1 VLPKNRPLLH
11 KVNEPQGVNSIVS
24 GKNMKTRVTLV
35 NPPYPIGSH
44 QHPPFMPLG
53 LGYLGAVLYK
63 NHFEVNVI
71 DCQAQKVS
79 HKQFREEISKVQPD
93 IVGITSTTLT
103 YKSALQIAKIAK
115 EVWPNCIIA
124 IGGPHV
130 TFWDDKALQE
140 APALD
145 IVVRGEGENTMLE
158 LAQRVENHQP
168 FYDLAG
174 TTCRKGTEIIKN
186 PNRPYLENL
195 DSLPF
200 PALHLWQH
208 TENLRKYGTIPYPVM
223 TSRGCVYWCN
233 FCTAVR
239 MFGRRYRMR
248 SPKNVV
254 DELEFLH
261 KNYYANQFTFYDDS
275 FTVDQVRTAEICD
288 EIRRRGL
295 NIKWDC
301 ETRVD
306 MVSKE
311 LLVKMREAG
320 CIAVWFGVESGSKKV
335 LNSMGKGF
343 SLAQTRRAFKWAKE
357 AGLMTVAGVILGFPG
372 ETKESAWET
381 IRFVKEL
388 NPNDVGFYIA
398 TPYPGTPMY
407 EEVKANG
414 SLKITDFD
422 KYDTATPTFD
432 IPNMTMQ
439 ELTQIR
445 EQAFQSFYLSPAY
458 FVSALGMFK
467 KGKMWGLGATRLI
480 LAHARRAVRAK
491 ANNLLK

>member
-1 VLPKNRPLLH
+1 
-11 KVNEPQGVNSIVS
+11 
-24 GKNMKTRVTLV
+24 MKTRVTLV
-35 NPPYPIGSH
+35 NPPYPVGSH

-71 DCQAQKVS
+71 DCQAQKLT
-79 HKQFREEISKVQPD
+79 HKQFREEISRIHPD
-93 IVGITSTTLT
+93 IVGVTSTTLT
-103 YKSALQIAKIAK
+103 YKSALRIVKICK
-115 EVWPNCIIA
+115 DVWPNCITA

-140 APALD
+140 EPSLD
-145 IVVRGEGENTMLE
+145 VVVRREGENTMLE
-158 LAQRVENHQP
+158 LAQRVESGQVL
-168 FYDLAG
+168 FDLVG
-174 TTCRKGTEIIKN
+174 TTCRKGAEVVRN
-186 PNRPYLENL
+186 PDRPFLEDL
-195 DSLPF
+195 DSLPY

-208 TENLRKYGTIPYPVM
+208 TANLRKYGTIPYPVM

-261 KNYYANQFTFYDDS
+261 KNYYANQFTFYDDA
-275 FTVDQVRTAEICD
+275 FTVDQDRTAKICD
-288 EIRRRGL
+288 EIQRRGL
-295 NIKWDC
+295 RIKWDC

-311 LLVKMREAG
+311 LFVKMKAAG
-320 CIAVWFGVESGSKKV
+320 CIAVWFGVESGSKK
-335 LNSMGKGF
+335 LLTSMGKGF
-343 SLAQTRRAFKWAKE
+343 SLTQTRRAFKWAKE

-381 IRFVKEL
+381 IQFVKEL

-422 KYDTATPTFD
+422 KYDTATPTFE

-439 ELTQIR
+439 ELTEIR

-458 FVSALGMFK
+458 FVSALGMFRQ
-467 KGKMWGLGATRLI
+467 GKMWGLGATRLI
-480 LAHARRAVRAK
+480 MAHARRAIIAK

>member
-130 TFWDDKALQE
+130 TFWDDNALQE

-422 KYDTATPTFD
+422 KYDMATPTFD

>member
-1 VLPKNRPLLH
+1 MLPKNRPLLH

>member
-1 VLPKNRPLLH
+1 
-11 KVNEPQGVNSIVS
+11 
-24 GKNMKTRVTLV
+24 MKTRITLV

-53 LGYLGAVLYK
+53 IGYIGAILYT

-71 DCQAQKVS
+71 DCQAQKIS
-79 HKQFREEISKVQPD
+79 HQQFREEINKFQPD
-93 IVGITSTTLT
+93 IVGVTSTTLT
-103 YKSALQIAKIAK
+103 YKSALKIIKIAK
-115 EVWPNCIIA
+115 EILPNCITA

-140 APALD
+140 EQSLD
-145 IVVRGEGENTMLE
+145 IVIRGEGENTMLE
-158 LAQRVENHQP
+158 LAQRVENHKTLH
-168 FYDLAG
+168 DLIG
-174 TTCRKGTEIIKN
+174 TTCRKGADIVKN
-186 PNRPYLENL
+186 PDRPFLENL

-208 TENLRKYGTIPYPVM
+208 AGELRKYGTIPYPVM

-239 MFGRRYRMR
+239 MFGRKYRMR

-254 DELEFLH
+254 DELVFLN
-261 KNYYANQFTFYDDS
+261 KNYHASQFTFYDDA
-275 FTVDQVRTAEICD
+275 FTVDQARTAEICD
-288 EIRRRGL
+288 QIHSRGL
-295 NIKWDC
+295 KIKWDC

-306 MVSKE
+306 MVTKE
-311 LLVKMREAG
+311 LLVKMRQAG
-320 CIAVWFGVESGSKKV
+320 CIAVWFGVESGSKK
-335 LNSMGKGF
+335 LLTSMGKGF
-343 SLAQTRRAFKWAKE
+343 SLTQTRRAFKWAKE
-357 AGLMTVAGVILGFPG
+357 AGLMAVAGVILGFPG

-414 SLKITDFD
+414 SLKITDFNR
-422 KYDTATPTFD
+422 YDTATPTFE

-480 LAHARRAVRAK
+480 LAHFRRAVRAK
-491 ANNLLK
+491 ANSILK

>member
-1 VLPKNRPLLH
+1 
-11 KVNEPQGVNSIVS
+11 
-24 GKNMKTRVTLV
+24 MKTHVALV

-53 LGYLGAVLYK
+53 IGYLGAVLYK

-71 DCQAQKVS
+71 DCQAQKINYQ
-79 HKQFREEISKVQPD
+79 QFRQEICKVKPD
-93 IVGITSTTLT
+93 IVGVTCTTLT
-103 YKSALQIAKIAK
+103 YKSALKIIKIAK
-115 EVWPNCIIA
+115 ETWPNCITA
-124 IGGPHV
+124 VGGPHV
-130 TFWDDKALQE
+130 TFWDDNALQE
-140 APALD
+140 CPELD
-145 IVVRGEGENTMLE
+145 VVVRREGEETMLE
-158 LAQRVENHQP
+158 LAQRVENGQN
-168 FYDLAG
+168 YTDLIG
-174 TTCRKGTEIIKN
+174 TTCRKGTGIVRN
-186 PNRPYLENL
+186 ADRPFLEDL

-208 TENLRKYGTIPYPVM
+208 TEGLRKYGTIPYPVM

-248 SPKNVV
+248 SPRNVV

-261 KNYYANQFTFYDDS
+261 KNYYANQFTFYDDA
-275 FTVDQVRTAEICD
+275 FTVDQARTAEICD

-295 NIKWDC
+295 KVKWDC

-306 MVSKE
+306 MVSKD
-311 LLVKMREAG
+311 LFVKMREAG
-320 CIAVWFGVESGSKKV
+320 CIAVWFGVESGSKKQ
-335 LNSMGKGF
+335 LTSMGKGF
-343 SLAQTRRAFKWAKE
+343 SLTQTRRAFKWAKE

-414 SLKITDFD
+414 SLRVTDFD
-422 KYDTATPTFD
+422 KYDTATPTFE
-432 IPNMTMQ
+432 IPGMTMQ
-439 ELTQIR
+439 KLTEIR

-458 FVSALGMFK
+458 FVSALGMFRQ
-467 KGKMWGLGATRLI
+467 GKMWGLGATRLI
-480 LAHARRAVRAK
+480 LAHARRAIRAK
-491 ANNLLK
+491 ATGA

>member
-1 VLPKNRPLLH
+1 
-11 KVNEPQGVNSIVS
+11 
-24 GKNMKTRVTLV
+24 MKTRITLV

-53 LGYLGAVLYK
+53 IGYLGAVLHE
-63 NHFEVNVI
+63 NHFEVNVV
-71 DCQAQKVS
+71 DCQAQRIS
-79 HKQFREEISKVQPD
+79 HKQFREEIIKSQPD
-93 IVGITSTTLT
+93 IVGVTSTTLT
-103 YKSALQIAKIAK
+103 YKSALKIIRTAK
-115 EVWPNCIIA
+115 EVLPNCITA

-130 TFWDDKALQE
+130 TFWDVNALHE
-140 APALD
+140 EPALD
-145 IVVRGEGENTMLE
+145 VVLRREGENTMLE
-158 LAQRVENHQP
+158 LAQRVENHQA

-174 TTCRKGTEIIKN
+174 TTCRRDGEIARN
-186 PNRPYLENL
+186 PDRPFLEDL

-200 PALHLWQH
+200 PAFYLWQKVGD
-208 TENLRKYGTIPYPVM
+208 LRKYGTIPYPVM

-261 KNYYANQFTFYDDS
+261 KNYHASQFTFYDDA
-275 FTVDQVRTAEICD
+275 FTVDQDRTAEMCD
-288 EIRRRGL
+288 EMRRRGL
-295 NIKWDC
+295 KIKWDC

-311 LLVKMREAG
+311 LLIKMREAG
-320 CIAVWFGVESGSKKV
+320 CIAVWFGVESGSKKQ
-335 LNSMGKGF
+335 LTNMGKGF
-343 SLAQTRRAFKWAKE
+343 SLTQTRRAFKWAKE

-398 TPYPGTPMY
+398 TPYPGTPLN

-422 KYDTATPTFD
+422 KYDTATPTFELQTL
-432 IPNMTMQ
+432 TMH
-439 ELTQIR
+439 ELTEIR

-458 FVSALGMFK
+458 FVSALSMFR

-480 LAHARRAVRAK
+480 LAHFRRALIAK
-491 ANNLLK
+491 ANSIIR

>member
-1 VLPKNRPLLH
+1 MLPKNRPLLH

-223 TSRGCVYWCN
+223 TSRGCVFWCN
-233 FCTAVR
+233 FCTTVR

-311 LLVKMREAG
+311 LLVKMRETG
-320 CIAVWFGVESGSKKV
+320 CVAVWFGVESGSKKV

-398 TPYPGTPMY
+398 TPYPGTPLY
-407 EEVKANG
+407 EEVKAHG

-422 KYDTATPTFD
+422 KYDTATPTFELA
-432 IPNMTMQ
+432 NMTME

-480 LAHARRAVRAK
+480 LAHFRRAVRAK
-491 ANNLLK
+491 VLK

>member
-1 VLPKNRPLLH
+1 
-11 KVNEPQGVNSIVS
+11 
-24 GKNMKTRVTLV
+24 MKTRITLV

-44 QHPPFMPLG
+44 QHPAFMPLG
-53 LGYLGAVLYK
+53 IGYLGAVLHK
-63 NHFEVNVI
+63 NNFQVNVI
-71 DCQAQKVS
+71 DCQAYNLSQQQV
-79 HKQFREEISKVQPD
+79 REELSKFKPD

-103 YKSALQIAKIAK
+103 YKSALKIAK
-115 EVWPNCIIA
+115 NAKEVCPNCITA
-124 IGGPHV
+124 IGGSHV

-140 APALD
+140 EPALD
-145 IVVRGEGENTMLE
+145 VVVRGEGEQTMLE
-158 LAQRVENHQP
+158 IAQRVENHQAL
-168 FYDLAG
+168 DDIIG
-174 TTCRKGTEIIKN
+174 TTCREDDKIKKN
-186 PNRPYLENL
+186 PDRHFLEDL

-200 PALHLWQH
+200 PALHLWKH
-208 TENLRKYGTIPYPVM
+208 SDNLRKYGSIPYPVM
-223 TSRGCVYWCN
+223 TSRGCVFWCN

-239 MFGRRYRMR
+239 MFGRKYRMR

-254 DELEFLH
+254 DELESLY
-261 KNYYANQFTFYDDS
+261 KNYHATQFTFYDDA
-275 FTVDQVRTAEICD
+275 FTVDQDRTMEICN
-288 EIRRRGL
+288 EIKRRGL
-295 NIKWDC
+295 RIKWDC

-311 LLVKMREAG
+311 LLVKMRETG
-320 CIAVWFGVESGSKKV
+320 CVGVWFGVESGSKEQ
-335 LNSMGKGF
+335 LESMGKGF

-372 ETKESAWET
+372 ETKESAQET
-381 IRFVKEL
+381 IRFIKEL

-422 KYDTATPTFD
+422 KYDTATPTFE

-439 ELTQIR
+439 ELSQIR

-458 FVSALGMFK
+458 LISAIGMFK

-480 LAHARRAVRAK
+480 LAHFRRAARAK
-491 ANNLLK
+491 INRILK

>member
-1 VLPKNRPLLH
+1 
-11 KVNEPQGVNSIVS
+11 
-24 GKNMKTRVTLV
+24 MKTRITLV
-35 NPPYPIGSH
+35 NPPYPVGSH

-63 NHFEVNVI
+63 SHFDVNVI
-71 DCQAQKVS
+71 DCQAQKFS
-79 HKQFREEISKVQPD
+79 YQHFKEEIGKVKPD
-93 IVGITSTTLT
+93 IVGVTCTTLT
-103 YKSALQIAKIAK
+103 YKSGLKIVRIAK
-115 EVWPNCIIA
+115 EVWPNCITTM
-124 IGGPHV
+124 GGPHV

-140 APALD
+140 EPSLD
-145 IVVRGEGENTMLE
+145 VVVRGEGENTVLE
-158 LAQRVENHQP
+158 LAQRIEDSKP
-168 FYDLAG
+168 YIDLIG
-174 TTCRKGTEIIKN
+174 TTCRNGSGIVKN
-186 PNRPYLENL
+186 ADRPFLENL

-261 KNYYANQFTFYDDS
+261 KNYYANQFTFYDDA
-275 FTVDQVRTAEICD
+275 FTVDLARTAEICD
-288 EIRRRGL
+288 EIHRRGL
-295 NIKWDC
+295 KIKWDC

-306 MVSKE
+306 MVTKE
-311 LLVKMREAG
+311 LLVKMRESG
-320 CIAVWFGVESGSKKV
+320 CIAVWFGVESGSKK
-335 LNSMGKGF
+335 LLTSMGKGF
-343 SLAQTRRAFKWAKE
+343 SLTQTRRAFKWAKE

-422 KYDTATPTFD
+422 RYDTATPTFE
-432 IPNMTMQ
+432 IPNMSMQ
-439 ELTQIR
+439 ELTEIR

-458 FVSALGMFK
+458 FVSALGMFR

-491 ANNLLK
+491 ANSLLK

>member
-1 VLPKNRPLLH
+1 
-11 KVNEPQGVNSIVS
+11 
-24 GKNMKTRVTLV
+24 MKTRITLV
-35 NPPYPIGSH
+35 NPPYPAGSH

-53 LGYLGAVLYK
+53 IGYLGAVLYK
-63 NHFEVNVI
+63 NHFNVSVI
-71 DCQAQKVS
+71 DCQAQKITHS
-79 HKQFREEISKVQPD
+79 LFKAEIAKVQPD
-93 IVGITSTTLT
+93 IVGVTCTTLT
-103 YKSALQIAKIAK
+103 YKSALKIVKIAK
-115 EVWPNCIIA
+115 EVWPNCITA

-130 TFWDDKALQE
+130 TFWDEQALQE
-140 APALD
+140 EPSID
-145 IVVRGEGENTMLE
+145 IVVRREGEETVLE
-158 LAQRVENHQP
+158 LAQRVENNKS
-168 FYDLAG
+168 YLDLAG
-174 TTCRKGTEIIKN
+174 TSCRNGAATVKN
-186 PNRPYLENL
+186 PDRPLLEDL
-195 DSLPF
+195 DSLPY

-223 TSRGCVYWCN
+223 TSRGCVFWCN
-233 FCTAVR
+233 FCTTVR

-248 SPKNVV
+248 SPKSVV

-261 KNYYANQFTFYDDS
+261 KNYYASQFTFYDDA
-275 FTVDQVRTAEICD
+275 FTVDQARTIAICD
-288 EIRRRGL
+288 EIMRRGL
-295 NIKWDC
+295 KIKWDC

-306 MVSKE
+306 MVSQE
-311 LLVKMREAG
+311 LFVKMKEAG
-320 CIAVWFGVESGSKKV
+320 CIAVWFGVESGSKK
-335 LNSMGKGF
+335 LLTSMGKGF
-343 SLAQTRRAFKWAKE
+343 SLTQTRRAFKWAKE

-414 SLKITDFD
+414 SLRITDFD
-422 KYDTATPTFD
+422 KYDTATPTFE

-439 ELTQIR
+439 ELSQLR

-458 FVSALGMFK
+458 FVSALGMFR

-491 ANNLLK
+491 ANSIIK